1 MLGSGPG
8 SPAEQTVR
16 VYGYMRFSYAGRS
29 DARASRN
36 KETFEEVAAEL
47 YEPRRMERRFF
58 LFENLCLP
66 SLQSQTNQ
74 DFRLLILASDVM
86 PEIYKKRL
94 AEITADVPQ
103 IEILYSS
110 AEHVTNAFNPHIEK
124 LLEGVDV
131 PTAHFRLDDDDA
143 MSCNMVA
150 RIEASL
156 AMSGMVRVV
165 SYPNG
170 LYLTHQEGNSY
181 LLREHFPFVAIG
193 FALLN
198 PPGLI
203 QNPYQCGHTIVQRNY
218 TTFSDPTPASFIHSA
233 HDSSDT
239 RGAQAR
245 KFAKMLS
252 GQPGHNTLRYRKSVA
267 ASLKAEFPGCTIES
281 LKDLIKQASEI

>member
-8 SPAEQTVR
+8 SVREQNVR

-47 YEPRRMERRFF
+47 YEPSRMERRFF

-66 SLQSQTNQ
+66 SLRFQTNQ
-74 DFRLLILASDVM
+74 DFRFVILASDVM
-86 PEIYKKRL
+86 PEVYKKRL
-94 AEITADVPQ
+94 AEVTADIPQ

-110 AEHVTNAFNPHIEK
+110 ADHVTSAFNPYIETM
-124 LLEGVDV
+124 LEGVDV

-143 MSCNMVA
+143 LCSSMVA

-156 AMSGMVRVV
+156 AFSDRVRVV

-170 LYLTHQEGNSY
+170 LYLSHQEGNSY

-203 QNPYQCGHTIVQRNY
+203 QNPFQCRHIVVQRNM
-218 TTFSDPTPASFIHSA
+218 TTYSDPTPASFIHSA
-233 HDSSDT
+233 HASSDT

-245 KFAKMLS
+245 KFAKMLTD
-252 GQPGHNTLRYRKSVA
+252 QPGFDTPRYRKSLA
-267 ASLKAEFPGCTIES
+267 ASLRAEFPGCTIDS
-281 LKDLIKQASEI
+281 LKTLIRQASEI